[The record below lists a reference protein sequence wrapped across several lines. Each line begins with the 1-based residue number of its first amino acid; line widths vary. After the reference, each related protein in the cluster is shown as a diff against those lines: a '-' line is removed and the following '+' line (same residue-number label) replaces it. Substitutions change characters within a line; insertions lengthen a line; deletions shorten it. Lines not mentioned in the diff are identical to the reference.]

1 MEVSSGSFYFAV
13 LAALPK
19 VEMTFEVI
27 FSCVMKTALFS
38 FVLSLSSLT
47 YSPETL
53 YLAPQTTVSAVLTTQ
68 LGGEERA
75 C

>member
-1 MEVSSGSFYFAV
+1 MDVGSGSFYFAV
-13 LAALPK
+13 LAAVL

-27 FSCVMKTALFS
+27 FSCVMKTVLFS

-47 YSPETL
+47 YSAETL
-53 YLAPQTTVSAVLTTQ
+53 YLALQTTVPAVLITQ

>member
-1 MEVSSGSFYFAV
+1 MEVRSGSFYFAA

-27 FSCVMKTALFS
+27 FSCVLFS

-47 YSPETL
+47 YSAETL
-53 YLAPQTTVSAVLTTQ
+53 YLALQTTVPAVLTIQ

>member
-1 MEVSSGSFYFAV
+1 MSSGSFYFAV

-19 VEMTFEVI
+19 AEMTFEVI
-27 FSCVMKTALFS
+27 FSRVLFS

-47 YSPETL
+47 YSADTL
-53 YLAPQTTVSAVLTTQ
+53 YLALRTTVPAVLTIQ

>member
-38 FVLSLSSLT
+38 FVLSLSPLT
-47 YSPETL
+47 YSPEAL
-53 YLAPQTTVSAVLTTQ
+53 YLHFRPQFVL
-68 LGGEERA
+68 

>member
-1 MEVSSGSFYFAV
+1 MRSGSLYFAV
-13 LAALPK
+13 LTALPK

-27 FSCVMKTALFS
+27 FSCVLFS

-47 YSPETL
+47 YSAETL
-53 YLAPQTTVSAVLTTQ
+53 YLALQTTVPAVLTIQ